1 MWTTPSNFQIC
12 FFLFGWLVG
21 WGFFCERFFWWHLWF
36 CLYQSQFTPKPHLF
50 FNLITCIFMPCS
62 TKYLC
67 MYLWSPLKEW
77 DYSFAGFD
85 TSSGTLLNWGLNILH
100 YIWLPLPY
108 SEFIIHIEYYREIY
122 IYKKYMKS
130 LTNRIVYVS

>member
-1 MWTTPSNFQIC
+1 MWKLPPPPQKISD
-12 FFLFGWLVG
+12 FFY
-21 WGFFCERFFWWHLWF
+21 ERFFLMILTVLSLTVTVYTKITF
-36 CLYQSQFTPKPHLF
+36 SSFT
-50 FNLITCIFMPCS
+50 TCIFMPSS

-100 YIWLPLPY
+100 YICLPLSY

-122 IYKKYMKS
+122 IKRYMKS